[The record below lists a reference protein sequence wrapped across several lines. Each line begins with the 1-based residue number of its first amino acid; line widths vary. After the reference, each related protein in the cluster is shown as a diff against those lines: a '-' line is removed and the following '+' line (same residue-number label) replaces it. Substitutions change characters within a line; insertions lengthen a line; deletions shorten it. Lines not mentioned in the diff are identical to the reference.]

1 MVPIAEEIVLVA
13 VEPDPWLTVGKI
25 EGVVVAEELE
35 PGEADPRLILDEVEV
50 IPKTEDVVVVS
61 IVEVDPRL
69 ILDEVEVIPKTE
81 DVVVVSIVEVDP
93 WLIVDESEVVPIA
106 EEIVVVLEV
115 MEVSGVLIVLEVFV
129 VVVDE
134 EAEGQIILK
143 DIYEI

>member
-35 PGEADPRLILDEVEV
+35 PGEADPWLI
-50 IPKTEDVVVVS
+50 I
-61 IVEVDPRL
+61 
-69 ILDEVEVIPKTE
+69 DEVEVIPKTE

-115 MEVSGVLIVLEVFV
+115 IEVSRELIVLEVFV